1 MLLQQNSFLKKSF
14 GLIFLLIFSAFGSSS
29 LIQQIGWRK
38 AEPAIIIG
46 IVIIILLIVLILIL
60 IQVRRDKKRQK
71 DETRFSKNMFR
82 EYVENTELNTEEKA
96 CLNRLL
102 VYANTPNLHV
112 IFQSA
117 SLFEQC
123 LGTYVQE
130 LLDTHSE
137 SIDDEEKILSS
148 LRKKMGFSYLPL
160 EHPLISSRNI
170 EVGQKGTV
178 FPETEKVILIRS
190 AVITL
195 NKEYFFRIQYNSDK
209 ESAVQFYQGQKV
221 RLVFARQSDG
231 MYGITV
237 EVFRVKGATV
247 DFYHTMELKRNQLR
261 QYARVDVNL
270 PLKFWIVKTEKE
282 NEKEKL
288 TGGQCDGKI
297 VDISGGGLSFIYSK
311 PLTPGDI
318 VSFKFQLTTA
328 HFSGVTAKVL
338 RVSILEGGTADM
350 YKHHVQFYSI
360 EPKLREKIVKYIFEK
375 QRQMSQWR

>member
-1 MLLQQNSFLKKSF
+1 MLLQRVLFLKKSF

-38 AEPAIIIG
+38 AEPAIITG
-46 IVIIILLIVLILIL
+46 LVIIILLLVLILIL
-60 IQVRRDKKRQK
+60 IQAKRDKKRQN

-130 LLDTHSE
+130 LLDAHSE
-137 SIDDEEKILSS
+137 SIDDEEKILSG

-170 EVGQKGTV
+170 EVGQKSTV
-178 FPETEKVILIRS
+178 FPETEKVILIRT
-190 AVITL
+190 AVVTL

-209 ESAVQFYQGQKV
+209 ESAVQFYLGQKV

-237 EVFRVKGATV
+237 KVFRIKGATV

-282 NEKEKL
+282 NEKQIG
-288 TGGQCDGKI
+288 TQCDGKI

-338 RVSILEGGTADM
+338 RVSIQEGGTADS
-350 YKHHVQFYSI
+350 YKHHVQFCSI